1 MDSLAGSAALTIIGV
16 IFLILLGFLAILAKF
31 YRMVEQG
38 KALIVNSMRAEP
50 EVTFTGKVVIPVL
63 HKAEV
68 MDISVKTIEIDRRGK
83 EGLICKD
90 NIRADIKVTFFVRV
104 NKTREDVIK
113 VAQAIGC
120 VRASDQRTLDELF
133 NAKFSEALKTV
144 GKQLDFVDLYTKR
157 DEFRDQIVQIIGRD
171 LNGYVLEDAAID
183 FLEQTPLSSLDPN
196 NILDAQGIR
205 KITELTAI
213 EKVRTNEYSNNER
226 KLIKKQDVEAA
237 ETIMELERQQADA
250 LSTQQRE
257 ILTMRAREEAETAKV
272 ASEER
277 LKSEL
282 ARIKAEEEIAIQDQ
296 NRHRQVEVAEK
307 NRERVIK
314 VETERVEKDRALEA
328 ISRERET
335 ELQRIA
341 KEKALEVERKAIAE
355 VVRERIAVEKTVA
368 EEEERI
374 KTLRVV
380 EESKRTKDATI
391 IAAEAEAQETFVK
404 DIKAA
409 EAGEQAARH
418 RAAEQLTLAEAQ
430 LEAADRHAKAKIRL
444 AEGIQAEAAAPGLA
458 GVKVKEADAQA
469 IEKVGQAEAR
479 VKEAAAAASE
489 KQGLADAA
497 SLREHGLA
505 EAVGIR
511 ERLAAEASGIAAKAE
526 SMQALSDASRQHEE
540 YRLRLENERA
550 IQLAEIHARQEVA
563 EAQALALGDAFKSA
577 KIDIIGGESMVVDR
591 ILNAVSMGKAVD
603 GFVGRSDAA
612 QTLLR
617 DYLQG
622 DASLAQDLKEILSRP
637 AISAQ
642 DVQSLTLAAV
652 LSRLM
657 SKSNGQHK
665 DGLSKLLEQARELG
679 IDQDRI

>member
-1 MDSLAGSAALTIIGV
+1 MAGSLVLAVIG
-16 IFLILLGFLAILAKF
+16 IGFLILLGTLTIFAKF
-31 YRMVEQG
+31 YRMVEHG
-38 KALIVNSMRAEP
+38 KALIVNKVRAAEP
-50 EVTFTGKVVIPVL
+50 EVTFTGKIVIPL
-63 HKAEV
+63 LQKAEM
-68 MDISVKTIEIDRRGK
+68 MDISIKTIEIDRRGK

-113 VAQAIGC
+113 VAQTIGC
-120 VRASDQRTLDELF
+120 ARASDQRTLEELF

-157 DEFRDQIVQIIGRD
+157 DEFRDQIVQVIGRD
-171 LNGYVLEDAAID
+171 LNGYFLEDAAID
-183 FLEQTPLSSLDPN
+183 FLEQTPVTSLDPN

-237 ETIMELERQQADA
+237 ETIMELDRQQADA
-250 LSTQQRE
+250 LSKQQRE
-257 ILTMRAREEAETAKV
+257 ILTMRAREEAETAKIT
-272 ASEER
+272 SEER
-277 LKSEL
+277 LKAEL

-307 NRERVIK
+307 NRERVVK

-341 KEKALEVERKAIAE
+341 KEKALEVERKSIAE
-355 VVRERIAVEKTVA
+355 VVRECIAVDKTVA

-380 EESKRTKDATI
+380 EESKRTKEATI
-391 IAAEAEAQETFVK
+391 IAAEAEAQEKLVK

-409 EAGEQAARH
+409 EVGEQAAKH
-418 RAAEQLTLAEAQ
+418 KAAERLTLAEAD
-430 LEAADRHAKAKIRL
+430 LEAADRQAKAKLRL
-444 AEGIQAEAAAPGLA
+444 AEGLQAEAAAPGLA
-458 GVKVKEADAQA
+458 QVKVREADALA

-479 VKEAAAAASE
+479 VKEAVAAASE
-489 KQGLADAA
+489 KQGLADA
-497 SLREHGLA
+497 STLRERGLA

-511 ERLAAEASGIAAKAE
+511 EKLTAEATGIAAKAE
-526 SMQALSDASRQHEE
+526 SMRALDDASRQHEE
-540 YRLRLENERA
+540 YRLRLESDR
-550 IQLAEIHARQEVA
+550 IVQLADIKSRQEVA
-563 EAQALALGDAFKSA
+563 EAQSLALGEAFKSA
-577 KIDIIGGESMVVDR
+577 KIDIIGGDSLVVDR
-591 ILNAVSMGKAVD
+591 ILGAVSMGKAVD
-603 GFVGRSDAA
+603 GFVSRSDAA

-617 DYLQG
+617 DYLEG

-637 AISAQ
+637 ALSAH
-642 DVQSLTLAAV
+642 DIQSLTLAAV

-665 DGLSKLLEQARELG
+665 DGLNKLLEKAKELG
-679 IDQDRI
+679 LDQTQI

>member
-1 MDSLAGSAALTIIGV
+1 MAVPLVLTIVGV
-16 IFLILLGFLAILAKF
+16 ILLILLGFLAILAKF

-63 HKAEV
+63 HKAEI

-277 LKSEL
+277 LKAEL

-307 NRERVIK
+307 NRERVVK
-314 VETERVEKDRALEA
+314 VEAERVEKDRALEA

-341 KEKALEVERKAIAE
+341 KEKALELERKLISE
-355 VVRERIAVEKTVA
+355 VIRERIAVEKTVA

-391 IAAEAEAQETFVK
+391 IAAEAEAQERLVK
-404 DIKAA
+404 EIKAA
-409 EAGEQAARH
+409 EVAEQTAKH
-418 RAAEQLTLAEAQ
+418 RAAEKLTLAEAD
-430 LEAADRHAKAKIRL
+430 LEAADRLAKAKLRL
-444 AEGIQAEAAAPGLA
+444 AEGVQAETAAPGLA
-458 GVKVKEADAQA
+458 GVKVKEADALA

-489 KQGLADAA
+489 KQGLADA
-497 SLREHGLA
+497 STLRERGLA
-505 EAVGIR
+505 EAVTIR
-511 ERLAAEASGIAAKAE
+511 EKLTAEATGIAAKAE
-526 SMQALSDASRQHEE
+526 SMRALDDASRLHEE
-540 YRLRLENERA
+540 YRLRLENDRA
-550 IQLAEIHARQEVA
+550 IQLAEIKARQEVA
-563 EAQALALGDAFKSA
+563 ESQSLALGEAFKHA
-577 KIDIIGGESMVVDR
+577 KIDIIGGESLVVDR
-591 ILNAVSMGKAVD
+591 ILNAVSMGKAAD
-603 GFVGRSDAA
+603 GVLSRSETAR
-612 QTLLR
+612 TLLR
-617 DYLQG
+617 DYIEG
-622 DASLAQDLKEILSRP
+622 DASLVQDLKEILSRP
-637 AISAQ
+637 ALSAQ
-642 DVQSLTLAAV
+642 DVQSLTLSAV

-657 SKSNGQHK
+657 SKGNGQHK
-665 DGLSKLLEQARELG
+665 DGLNALLEKAKELG
-679 IDQDRI
+679 IDQARI

>member
-1 MDSLAGSAALTIIGV
+1 MAGFTVLAIIGV
-16 IFLILLGFLAILAKF
+16 IVLFLLGGLAAWAKF

-38 KALIVNSMRAEP
+38 KALIINRVGAAEP
-50 EVTFTGKVVIPVL
+50 EVTFTGKVVYPIFY
-63 HKAEV
+63 KAEM
-68 MDISVKTIEIDRRGK
+68 MDVSIKTIEIDRRGK

-113 VAQAIGC
+113 VAQTIGC
-120 VRASDQRTLDELF
+120 ARASDPRTLEELF

-144 GKQLDFVDLYTKR
+144 GKQLEFVDLYTKR
-157 DEFRDQIVQIIGRD
+157 DEFRDQIVQVIGRD

-183 FLEQTPLSSLDPN
+183 FLEQTPLSSLDPD

-213 EKVRTNEYSNNER
+213 EKVRTNEYANNER

-257 ILTMRAREEAETAKV
+257 ILTMRAREEAETSKV

-277 LKSEL
+277 LKAEL

-307 NRERVIK
+307 NRQRVIG
-314 VETERVEKDRALEA
+314 VETERVEKDRVLEA

-341 KEKALEVERKAIAE
+341 KEKALEVERKLIAE
-355 VVRERIAVEKTVA
+355 VVRERVVVDKTVA

-380 EESKRTKDATI
+380 EESKRTKEATI
-391 IAAEAEAQETFVK
+391 IAAEAEAQERLVK
-404 DIKAA
+404 DVKAA
-409 EAGEQAARH
+409 EVAEQTAKH
-418 RAAEQLTLAEAQ
+418 RAAERLTLAEAD
-430 LEAADRHAKAKIRL
+430 LEAADRHAKAKLRL

-458 GVKVKEADAQA
+458 EVKVKEADAVA

-479 VKEAAAAASE
+479 VREAAAVASE
-489 KQGLADAA
+489 KQGLADA
-497 SLREHGLA
+497 STLRERGLA
-505 EAVGIR
+505 EAVTIR
-511 ERLAAEASGIAAKAE
+511 EKLTAEATGIAAKAE
-526 SMQALSDASRQHEE
+526 SMRALDDASRQHEE
-540 YRLRLENERA
+540 YRLRLENDRA
-550 IQLAEIHARQEVA
+550 IQLAEIKARQEVA
-563 EAQALALGDAFKSA
+563 ESQALALGEAFKTA
-577 KIDIIGGESMVVDR
+577 KIDIIGGDSLVVDR
-591 ILNAVSMGKAVD
+591 ILGAVSMGKSMD
-603 GFVGRSDAA
+603 GFVGRSDTAK
-612 QTLLR
+612 TLLH
-617 DYLQG
+617 DYLEG
-622 DASLAQDLKEILSRP
+622 DASLVQDLKEILARP
-637 AISAQ
+637 ALSAQ

-657 SKSNGQHK
+657 SKGNGQHK
-665 DGLSKLLEQARELG
+665 DGLHALLEKAKELG
-679 IDQDRI
+679 IDQTRI

>member
-1 MDSLAGSAALTIIGV
+1 MALPVVLVVIGV
-16 IFLILLGFLAILAKF
+16 AVLILLGALAILAKF

-38 KALIVNSMRAEP
+38 KALIVNSVRAAEP
-50 EVTFTGKVVIPVL
+50 EVTFTGRVVIPL
-63 HKAEV
+63 LQKAEM
-68 MDISVKTIEIDRRGK
+68 MDISIKTIEIDRRGK

-113 VAQAIGC
+113 VAQTIGC
-120 VRASDQRTLDELF
+120 ARASDQRTLEELF

-157 DEFRDQIVQIIGRD
+157 DEFRDQIVQVIGRD
-171 LNGYVLEDAAID
+171 LNGYFLEDAAID
-183 FLEQTPLSSLDPN
+183 FLEQTPVTSLDPN

-213 EKVRTNEYSNNER
+213 EKVRTNEYSNTER
-226 KLIKKQDVEAA
+226 KQIKKQDVEAA

-250 LSTQQRE
+250 LNKQQRE
-257 ILTMRAREEAETAKV
+257 ILTMKAREEAETAKIT
-272 ASEER
+272 SEEHLR
-277 LKSEL
+277 SEL

-307 NRERVIK
+307 NRERVVK

-341 KEKALEVERKAIAE
+341 KEKALEIEKKAIAE
-355 VVRERIAVEKTVA
+355 VIRERIAVEKTVA

-380 EESKRTKDATI
+380 EESKRTKESTI

-409 EAGEQAARH
+409 EAGEQASKH
-418 RAAEQLTLAEAQ
+418 KAAERLTLAEAE
-430 LEAADRHAKAKIRL
+430 LEAADRHAKAKLRL
-444 AEGIQAEAAAPGLA
+444 AEGLQAEAAAPGLA
-458 GVKVKEADAQA
+458 EVKVREADALA

-489 KQGLADAA
+489 KQGLADA
-497 SLREHGLA
+497 STLRERGLA

-511 ERLAAEASGIAAKAE
+511 EKLTAEATGIAAKAE
-526 SMQALSDASRQHEE
+526 SMRALDAASRQHEE
-540 YRLRLENERA
+540 YRLRLENER
-550 IQLAEIHARQEVA
+550 IVQLAEIKARQEVA
-563 EAQALALGDAFKSA
+563 EAQSLALGDAFKSA
-577 KIDIIGGESMVVDR
+577 KIDIIGGESLVVDR
-591 ILNAVSMGKAVD
+591 ILGAVSMGKAVD
-603 GFVGRSDAA
+603 GFVGRSESA
-612 QTLLR
+612 QKLLH

-622 DASLAQDLKEILSRP
+622 DASLTEDLKEILTRP
-637 AISAQ
+637 ALSAQ
-642 DVQSLTLAAV
+642 DVQSLTLSAV
-652 LSRLM
+652 LGRLM
-657 SKSNGQHK
+657 KSGGPHK
-665 DGLSKLLEQARELG
+665 EGLAKLLETARELG
-679 IDQDRI
+679 LDQEKV